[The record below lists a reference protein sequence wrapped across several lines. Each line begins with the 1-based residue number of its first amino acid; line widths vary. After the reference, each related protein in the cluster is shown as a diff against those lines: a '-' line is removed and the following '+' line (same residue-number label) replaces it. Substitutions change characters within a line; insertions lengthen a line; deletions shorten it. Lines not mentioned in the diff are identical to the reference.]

1 MQSVYE
7 VKVREG
13 VKRGIFVFRV
23 FVFDVDEGKNVEIRY
38 YFSLIQS
45 DLDEIKKIFAIN
57 DISGDVL
64 VVGDLV
70 YEAGKVYE
78 ISIEVID
85 LGQQSIV
92 FQCIV
97 RIIVEDFGNNFFIVR
112 VNFLFFNSIGMVNV
126 SEFFKLGLVIVY
138 VNVEDI
144 DFGFNGIV
152 ICDIFDNF
160 FVLEVV

>member
-1 MQSVYE
+1 M
-7 VKVREG
+7 
-13 VKRGIFVFRV
+13 GIFVFRV

-45 DLDEIKKIFAIN
+45 DLDEINKIFAIN

-152 ICDIFDNF
+152 ICDIFDSF

>member
-1 MQSVYE
+1 M
-7 VKVREG
+7 
-13 VKRGIFVFRV
+13 GIFVFRV

>member
-1 MQSVYE
+1 M
-7 VKVREG
+7 
-13 VKRGIFVFRV
+13 GIFVFRV

-38 YFSLIQS
+38 YFSLIQL

-152 ICDIFDNF
+152 ICDIFDSF

>member
-1 MQSVYE
+1 M
-7 VKVREG
+7 
-13 VKRGIFVFRV
+13 GIFVFRV

-152 ICDIFDNF
+152 ICDIFDSF

>member
-1 MQSVYE
+1 M
-7 VKVREG
+7 
-13 VKRGIFVFRV
+13 GIFVFRV

-85 LGQQSIV
+85 LGQQSVV
-92 FQCIV
+92 F
-97 RIIVEDFGNNFFIVR
+97 
-112 VNFLFFNSIGMVNV
+112 
-126 SEFFKLGLVIVY
+126 
-138 VNVEDI
+138 
-144 DFGFNGIV
+144 
-152 ICDIFDNF
+152 
-160 FVLEVV
+160 

>member
-1 MQSVYE
+1 M
-7 VKVREG
+7 
-13 VKRGIFVFRV
+13 GIFVLRV

-38 YFSLIQS
+38 YFSLIQL

-152 ICDIFDNF
+152 ICDIFDSF

>member
-1 MQSVYE
+1 M
-7 VKVREG
+7 
-13 VKRGIFVFRV
+13 GIFVFRV

-45 DLDEIKKIFAIN
+45 DLDEINKIFAIN

-112 VNFLFFNSIGMVNV
+112 VNFLFFNSIGMVNI

-152 ICDIFDNF
+152 ICDIFDSF

>member
-1 MQSVYE
+1 M
-7 VKVREG
+7 
-13 VKRGIFVFRV
+13 GIFVFRV

-97 RIIVEDFGNNFFIVR
+97 RIIIEDFGNNFFIVR

-152 ICDIFDNF
+152 ICDIFDSF

>member
-1 MQSVYE
+1 M
-7 VKVREG
+7 
-13 VKRGIFVFRV
+13 GIFVFRV

-45 DLDEIKKIFAIN
+45 DLDEINKIFAIN

-152 ICDIFDNF
+152 ICDVFDSF

>member
-1 MQSVYE
+1 M
-7 VKVREG
+7 
-13 VKRGIFVFRV
+13 GIFVFRV

-38 YFSLIQS
+38 YFSLIQL

-57 DISGDVL
+57 DISGDVV

-152 ICDIFDNF
+152 ICDIFDSF

>member
-1 MQSVYE
+1 M
-7 VKVREG
+7 
-13 VKRGIFVFRV
+13 GIFVFRV

-38 YFSLIQS
+38 YFSLIQL
-45 DLDEIKKIFAIN
+45 DLDEIKKIFVIN

-144 DFGFNGIV
+144 DFGFNGVV

>member
-1 MQSVYE
+1 M
-7 VKVREG
+7 
-13 VKRGIFVFRV
+13 GIFVFRV

-38 YFSLIQS
+38 YFSLIQL
-45 DLDEIKKIFAIN
+45 DLDEINKIFAIN

-152 ICDIFDNF
+152 ICDIFDSF

>member
-1 MQSVYE
+1 M
-7 VKVREG
+7 
-13 VKRGIFVFRV
+13 GIFVFRV

-38 YFSLIQS
+38 YFSLIQL